1 MVPVS
6 LAASHYPVDAP
17 VVDDEYLR
25 VSRATGTAAFPLTPL
40 PMTSTRTRR
49 DPDHISSVVRFDL
62 PRLGSVSGLD
72 MVHLQSPHQHEHAV
86 ARSLEGADDRTGL
99 LAARTRRSRRH
110 ARKTGAD
117 IEYVEADVH
126 QAREV
131 LGSARFDMVFTGIG
145 ALFWQPG
152 GLGAAGKFDAE
163 DPADRVPEARSP
175 WARSIRGEGPE
186 SPSPLLTATLTAT
199 AVHHRPMGWNLC
211 TSIPR
216 GMYGKPS
223 QEIL

>member
-1 MVPVS
+1 
-6 LAASHYPVDAP
+6 
-17 VVDDEYLR
+17 
-25 VSRATGTAAFPLTPL
+25 
-40 PMTSTRTRR
+40 MTSTRTRR

-72 MVHLQSPHQHEHAV
+72 VVHLQCHIGTDTLSLARLRARMTGLDFSPPALDV
-86 ARSLEGADDRTGL
+86 ARR
-99 LAARTRRSRRH
+99 LARE
-110 ARKTGAD
+110 TGAD

-126 QAREV
+126 KAPDV

-145 ALFWQPG
+145 ALFWLPG

-186 SPSPLLTATLTAT
+186 SPSPRLTATLTAT

-216 GMYGKPS
+216 GMHRKAS